1 MTDDIKEEINKWNA
15 KFKEMQV
22 TRLKQEK
29 EARERMASRYK
40 TTKKENDLSE
50 KLEETVCLFPILLG
64 KNGSNSMIYSQRR
77 MEAVWR
83 KDSPL
88 CPRSR
93 IANEELY
100 FWIHHL
106 SGWAYPNADIMDG
119 RRTIRPSDVKEKTK
133 ANPHMCSVAD
143 SLLSA
148 PIPINIP
155 RAH

>member
-1 MTDDIKEEINKWNA
+1 MTDDIKEELNKWEA
-15 KFKEMQV
+15 KLKEMQV
-22 TRLKQEK
+22 IRLEKEK
-29 EARERMASRYK
+29 EARERMASRYR

-50 KLEETVCLFPILLG
+50 KLEETVCLFPRLLG
-64 KNGSNSMIYSQRR
+64 INTTAAMCCQRR
-77 MEAVWR
+77 LEAVWM

-93 IANEELY
+93 IAYEELY
-100 FWIHHL
+100 WWILHFRGL
-106 SGWAYPNADIMDG
+106 AYPNADIMDG

-133 ANPHMCSVAD
+133 VNPHMCSVAD

-155 RAH
+155 RAS